1 MPVATGF
8 ATFIPVLLVLACP
21 LMMVWMMRGMHG
33 HGGRSPADST
43 PRGQMSLE
51 ELTSERDVLNE
62 EIDKRTEPAE
72 VPPQGISFK
81 GHDTPGKETR

>member
-1 MPVATGF
+1 MLVATGLG
-8 ATFIPVLLVLACP
+8 TLIPILLVLACP

-33 HGGRSPADST
+33 HGGHSPADSK

-51 ELTSERDVLNE
+51 ELTSERDALNA
-62 EIDKRTEPAE
+62 EIGNRTEPAK
-72 VPPQGISFK
+72 VPPQGISFN

>member
-33 HGGRSPADST
+33 HGGRSPADSK

-51 ELTSERDVLNE
+51 ELTSERGALNE
-62 EIDKRTEPAE
+62 NE